1 MPIPGRMGRNPACT
15 LCGRSRLILFLD
27 FDGVLHPDPCPDKSR
42 LFENAA
48 RLADALDEFPEV
60 AIVLSTSW
68 RNVRPE
74 NELLEPLP
82 ASLRARVLGITPRFG
97 DFTAACSRIP
107 YRRHAECEQW
117 LISNDLAD
125 SPWWALDDRAYW
137 FAPYCENLIQCDA
150 QMGFDERACAHLIS
164 TLTLARK
171 RIASGVDLLLA

>member
-1 MPIPGRMGRNPACT
+1 M
-15 LCGRSRLILFLD
+15 ILFLD

-42 LFENAA
+42 LFENVT
-48 RLADALDEFPEV
+48 RLADALQEFPEV
-60 AIVLSTSW
+60 GIVLSTSW

-74 NELLEPLP
+74 SELLDPLP

-97 DFTAACSRIP
+97 DFTAAASRIP

-117 LISNDLAD
+117 LLAHDMSD

-150 QMGFDERACAHLIS
+150 QRGFDERACAHLTS

-171 RIASGVDLLLA
+171 RIVSGVDLLLA